1 MSQNTDQRKETEPTP
16 KSRRGRKPKTV
27 PKKLDYTG
35 REPIM
40 IVKKSQKRKATEK
53 NMAVVNIG
61 VGRQELARMTTKELR
76 IYAKA
81 IEVTLLKIQLNN
93 RGSGVDR

>member
-16 KSRRGRKPKTV
+16 KPRRGRKPKNV

-61 VGRQELARMTTKELR
+61 VGRQELARMVRTN
-76 IYAKA
+76 IS
-81 IEVTLLKIQLNN
+81 LLEHYLILNKKINFF
-93 RGSGVDR
+93 RPRRS